1 MRTEMPIPIPIC
13 AADGDERVAG
23 ITSSRRPKPNK
34 RTEGGSFIIFLSFG
48 PVGLLPEAAARQRA
62 DLAQKCPAWN
72 GPQPDVWPE
81 KYFFTFKHRN
91 LEYVAGQEVVWDLE
105 AG

>member
-1 MRTEMPIPIPIC
+1 
-13 AADGDERVAG
+13 
-23 ITSSRRPKPNK
+23 
-34 RTEGGSFIIFLSFG
+34 
-48 PVGLLPEAAARQRA
+48 VGLLLEAAARQRA
-62 DLAQKCPAWN
+62 DLAQKSPAWN

-105 AG
+105 AGISFGCSQERKTANYRIIR